1 MKNIFHSR
9 PGRLAVVL
17 SILFL
22 GTLLTTG
29 CGINRT
35 GYNYNNQENRTVVN
49 LNGKNFRVV
58 KSVEASQS
66 ATYVLGIGGLTKNN
80 LKNNAVAEMYR
91 NANLTGSQTIINV
104 NVTQSVAFYVV
115 FHKVNVKA
123 YGTVIEF
130 TE

>member
-29 CGINRT
+29 CGINGT